1 MRRYWTNY
9 RKHHF
14 VLFEKDITSIYLEE
28 TLKKIDRNQRHRRP
42 RVLGLEK
49 KKAVYICLANGEVQ
63 VF

>member
-1 MRRYWTNY
+1 MRIYWTNY

-28 TLKKIDRNQRHRRP
+28 TLKKLIVINVIEGQEFL
-42 RVLGLEK
+42 VKKK
-49 KKAVYICLANGEVQ
+49 KKAVYTCLANGKVQ